1 MWEAGGSYID
11 ILKNAFLLFL
21 LEIEIVDQF
30 FLAPIKFVFIIFIKS
45 VVRLFLYFTL

>member
-11 ILKNAFLLFL
+11 ILKNAFPPFFSR
-21 LEIEIVDQF
+21 DRNCGSN
-30 FLAPIKFVFIIFIKS
+30 FLAPIKFVFIIFIES